1 MRGSSVEWSLNLIV
15 CKTIFNRLQRPL
27 IDLFATSQN
36 AQLPTFC
43 SWTRDPMAYAQDA
56 MSISWNFTIAYAFPP
71 IALIPRVLEKLAT
84 SKNCEMLLI
93 APNWPRQPWFPR
105 LLTLLAG
112 EVIALPIRRDLIQT
126 QEKDLLPLKTLQ
138 TLNLTVWCISSSPT
152 RRRAFQTKLQPSLE
166 RQGERRP
173 DQLIMPISRSSRTG
187 ARLPGLIQIQQ
198 L

>member
-1 MRGSSVEWSLNLIV
+1 MRGSSVEWSLNPIV

-43 SWTRDPMAYAQDA
+43 SWTQDPMAYAQDA
-56 MSISWNFTIAYAFPP
+56 MSISWNFTIAYAFPS

-84 SKNCEMLLI
+84 SKNCEILLI
-93 APNWPRQPWFPR
+93 APNWPRQTWFPR

-112 EVIALPIRRDLIQT
+112 EVIALLF
-126 QEKDLLPLKTLQ
+126 LKTLQ
-138 TLNLTVWCISSSPT
+138 TLNLTVWPISSSPT